1 MSAGPAPP
9 LGSGA
14 APGDS
19 RGDVGPEGRADRWR
33 TRVTLPRPRA
43 GSPLRSPLGGGRLR
57 PWQWGG
63 GAAARGQRSSDPVRC
78 GAASRRAQRRAAGRP
93 RPLRVPLPSAWPLP
107 SVPADPRAPCAFC
120 SPLPASVPSVLTHP
134 HHPSPA
140 RPHPPPPP
148 PVPPCR
154 CRSPRP
160 SRPLPSR
167 SAPLRPAPL
176 TASRSRSPDVRFAA
190 NRGRRS
196 VSEVERED
204 DVSACCSAVGVPGG
218 RGRR

>member
-14 APGDS
+14 APGDP

-33 TRVTLPRPRA
+33 RRVTLPRPRA

-63 GAAARGQRSSDPVRC
+63 ARPRGDSAARTRFGAERPPAGLSGGLRAGPVPCASHCPLLGRCRPSPPTPALPARS
-78 GAASRRAQRRAAGRP
+78 A
-93 RPLRVPLPSAWPLP
+93 
-107 SVPADPRAPCAFC
+107 APCPPLC
-120 SPLPASVPSVLTHP
+120 PLSSPTPIT
-134 HHPSPA
+134 

-176 TASRSRSPDVRFAA
+176 AASRSRSPDVRFAA
-190 NRGRRS
+190 NCGRRS

>member
-14 APGDS
+14 APGDP

-57 PWQWGG
+57 PWQWG

-134 HHPSPA
+134 HHPSPPPAAPA
-140 RPHPPPPP
+140 RP
-148 PVPPCR
+148 PVPL
-154 CRSPRP
+154 
-160 SRPLPSR
+160 PLPPAVSAAALPLR
-167 SAPLRPAPL
+167 SAPSRTFGCEPL
-176 TASRSRSPDVRFAA
+176 PVSRCALCCKPWPSFCFRS
-190 NRGRRS
+190 
-196 VSEVERED
+196 
-204 DVSACCSAVGVPGG
+204 
-218 RGRR
+218 